1 MLWDDG
7 TLGKDWNKF
16 TDYANPDFQ
25 EIFKVS
31 IKQGDQNNELTPAQ
45 ELLQS
50 VAQQY
55 MAGYSTS
62 ESKLSELKDGKF
74 KNGFKF
80 TVSKTAEAY
89 ETLQRKK
96 NAILVALSFA
106 KNKGGGEASRQSL
119 IDYLD

>member
-1 MLWDDG
+1 MFDLPIHIQS
-7 TLGKDWNKF
+7 
-16 TDYANPDFQ
+16 TDSITSESNPDFQ

-62 ESKLSELKDGKF
+62 ESKLSELKDG
-74 KNGFKF
+74 
-80 TVSKTAEAY
+80 SK
-89 ETLQRKK
+89 
-96 NAILVALSFA
+96 SFI
-106 KNKGGGEASRQSL
+106 QSL
-119 IDYLD
+119 LLYILISYLSNFDFIS

>member
-1 MLWDDG
+1 
-7 TLGKDWNKF
+7 
-16 TDYANPDFQ
+16 
-25 EIFKVS
+25 
-31 IKQGDQNNELTPAQ
+31 
-45 ELLQS
+45 
-50 VAQQY
+50 

-74 KNGFKF
+74 KSGFKF

-89 ETLQRKK
+89 ETVQRKK

-119 IDYLD
+119 IDYLDQLIKEQDSYNSDVVFSYGSIFDPRNPLTKL